1 MKPRS
6 KRLMLLAGALVLLL
20 GAAALVVT
28 AMRQNLVYFYTPIEV
43 SEGKAPV
50 GRTFRIGGMVEA
62 GSVQRDPDGLSVRFI
77 ITDTAKKI
85 PVSYHGTLPDLFR
98 EGQGAVAQGKLGPDG
113 LFTASE
119 VLAKHDENY
128 TPIEAQYA
136 LDQAHNASKTLQQ

>member
-6 KRLMLLAGALVLLL
+6 KRLLLLACALLL
-20 GAAALVVT
+20 LVGAGGLVVS

-50 GRTFRIGGMVEA
+50 GRTFRIGGMVQA
-62 GSVQRDPDGLSVRFI
+62 GSVQRDNDGLTVNFV
-77 ITDTAKKI
+77 ITDTAKQI
-85 PVSYHGTLPDLFR
+85 PVIYRGTLPDLFS
-98 EGQGAVAQGKLGPDG
+98 EGQGAVAQGKLTSEGI
-113 LFTASE
+113 FQASE

-136 LDQAHNASKTLQQ
+136 LEQAHNASKTLQQ